1 MWQVFTCDRRSS
13 IKYNMSNLPANLDKK
28 VKKLANPRALTLRWA
43 RTQRF
48 YINPKFRHIFDIESS
63 PEQFEKSVEEKLEL
77 VNSREE
83 SDGEP
88 EYKVSEYEY
97 RRFLI
102 WMQRHPNVMRARTIM
117 LLNRFQDEKLIEH
130 VLIMERKALESEDPN
145 KLINLHKFIT
155 GYHKAT
161 MEVLGLNIN
170 KRKPKQRKQES
181 KPLVDENGM
190 LVGCEKIR

>member
-1 MWQVFTCDRRSS
+1 
-13 IKYNMSNLPANLDKK
+13 MSNLPANLDKK

-145 KLINLHKFIT
+145 KLINLHKFIN
-155 GYHKAT
+155 GFNKAT
-161 MEVLGLNIN
+161 MELLGLDIN
-170 KRKPKQRKQES
+170 KRKKNN
-181 KPLVDENGM
+181 KPFKAKPFISEDGVVNLDHLE
-190 LVGCEKIR
+190 